1 MKDQKDDK
9 TLDLVEPTPSETD
22 IDVADMDALEAA
34 LDNRMEWQSAVEL
47 VQEAL
52 IEWAEEQNDL
62 ASLCTDKEDALS
74 IIRLAE
80 ETLKAWKRILQG

>member
-34 LDNRMEWQSAVEL
+34 LDDRMEWQSAVEL

>member
-9 TLDLVEPTPSETD
+9 TLDLVEPTPSDTD